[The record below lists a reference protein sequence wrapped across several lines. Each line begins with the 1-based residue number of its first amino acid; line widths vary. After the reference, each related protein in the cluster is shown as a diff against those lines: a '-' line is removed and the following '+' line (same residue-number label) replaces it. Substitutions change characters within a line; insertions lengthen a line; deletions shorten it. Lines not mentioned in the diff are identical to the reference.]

1 MEYVAA
7 IKEPRCTLVM
17 KASGR
22 MGMDRPVLVLS
33 VPVREA
39 TERIVVACDTLEI
52 LEVVESADTLP
63 AIERGINLACAGSP
77 KYGKS
82 NRC

>member
-1 MEYVAA
+1 
-7 IKEPRCTLVM
+7 
-17 KASGR
+17 
-22 MGMDRPVLVLS
+22 MDRPVLVLS

-63 AIERGINLACAGSP
+63 AIERGINLA
-77 KYGKS
+77 
-82 NRC
+82 

>member
-63 AIERGINLACAGSP
+63 AIERGINLA
-77 KYGKS
+77 
-82 NRC
+82 